1 MLCRFPATLPDDMTE
16 RPLRYSIVGTTARP
30 KSEADFRPATS
41 FRRSILAVS
50 LVAITLAFIA
60 IVAVA
65 GIYNYH
71 KGIRDLKQRL
81 DLTSS
86 IAQQSLSVI
95 LGRDDRAMATE
106 RMHALSLDPYF
117 KFAVALNPQG
127 RPTVSQAKLKKLTPD
142 QIAAHFKS
150 LPLSTETDADTI
162 LDDAII
168 IQRGLYRRDGD
179 HALVGHFLAEY
190 SLDRVKERA
199 WLEFAGSAIG
209 AVLILCLMGVILH
222 ISLGRITSPL
232 EQLADTVLKIANG
245 GVETEVPNRNRRDEI
260 GALGRAIQFFKEKL
274 IERAALQNEK
284 ELTQSHAEVRQQR
297 LEKLLD
303 EFRLA
308 VTDSLE
314 HVRVQGDAMTAAAT
328 HLAGIATQSSQQAHE
343 AASAINESSANVRT
357 VARASEELS
366 SSITEIERQVT
377 RTRRIVADAATT
389 SARTREA
396 TEALVAKAAE
406 IGEIIALIQAIAEQ
420 TNMLALNA
428 TIEAVKAGEAGRG
441 FAVVAHEVKSLAGQ
455 TTKAAQH
462 IADHALAIQAVT
474 DNVINSI
481 VSIAA
486 TMSEAQRS
494 TEIIAVAVQQQSN
507 ATTEIS
513 GSVAET
519 ASGTEVA
526 AGNVSHVAAS
536 AAQTDASA
544 NHMHR
549 AASNVAMQAT
559 RLSETVDGFLRN
571 VAAI

>member
-1 MLCRFPATLPDDMTE
+1 MTE
-16 RPLRYSIVGTTARP
+16 RPLRHSIVGMAARAES
-30 KSEADFRPATS
+30 KAEFRSDSS
-41 FRRSILAVS
+41 FRHSILTVTLA
-50 LVAITLAFIA
+50 AITLAFIA
-60 IVAVA
+60 IVAIA
-65 GIYNYH
+65 AIYNH
-71 KGIRDLKQRL
+71 QKGIRDLKQRL

-86 IAQQSLSVI
+86 IAQQSLAVI
-95 LGRDDRAMATE
+95 LGRSDRATARE
-106 RMHALSLDPYF
+106 RLHTLGLDPFF
-117 KFAVALNPQG
+117 KFAVAVDPQG
-127 RPTVSQAKLKKLTPD
+127 RPLIFEAKSNTLTAD
-142 QIAAHFKS
+142 QVVAHFKS
-150 LPLSTETDADTI
+150 LPLSSKKADADI
-162 LDDAII
+162 VLGDSIVI
-168 IQRGLYRRDGD
+168 RRGLYQNGGD
-179 HALVGHFLAEY
+179 HAPVGYLFAEY
-190 SLDRVKERA
+190 SLERVRERA

-209 AVLILCLMGVILH
+209 AILILGLMGVILH

-232 EQLADTVLKIANG
+232 EQLAETVLQIADGN
-245 GVETEVPNRNRRDEI
+245 VETEVPNRDRRDEI
-260 GALGRAIQFFKEKL
+260 GSLGRAIHFFKEKL
-274 IERAALQNEK
+274 AERATLQNEK
-284 ELTQSHAEVRQQR
+284 ELNQSHAQARQLR
-297 LEKLLD
+297 LEALLD
-303 EFRLA
+303 EFRMA

-314 HVRVQGDAMTAAAT
+314 HVRVHGDAMTAAAT
-328 HLAGIATQSSQQAHE
+328 DLAGIATQSSRQAHE
-343 AASAINESSANVRT
+343 AASAITESSANVRT

-389 SARTREA
+389 SAQTHDA
-396 TEALVAKAAE
+396 TDALVAKAAE

-474 DNVINSI
+474 DNVIHSI

-486 TMSEAQRS
+486 TMAEAQRS

-507 ATTEIS
+507 ATSEIS

-549 AASNVAMQAT
+549 AAANVALQAT

>member
-1 MLCRFPATLPDDMTE
+1 MTE
-16 RPLRYSIVGTTARP
+16 RPFRQSIVGSAVHAGSGTEFHP
-30 KSEADFRPATS
+30 ESS

-50 LVAITLAFIA
+50 LIAIALAFIV
-60 IVAVA
+60 IVAMA
-65 GIYNYH
+65 AIYNNQ

-86 IAQQSLSVI
+86 MAQQSLSVI
-95 LGRDDRAMATE
+95 LGRRDRAMASE
-106 RMHALSLDPYF
+106 RLHTLGLDPYF
-117 KFAVALNPQG
+117 EFGVAVDPQG
-127 RPTVSQAKLKKLTPD
+127 RPLIFETKANDLNAD
-142 QIAAHFKS
+142 QIVAHFKS
-150 LPLSTETDADTI
+150 LPIPPSGSNSDTI
-162 LDDAII
+162 LDNSIVI
-168 IQRGLYRRDGD
+168 RRPLYRHDGN
-179 HALVGHFLAEY
+179 HELIGNLWAEY
-190 SLDRVKERA
+190 SLARVKERA
-199 WLEFAGSAIG
+199 RLEFAGSAIG
-209 AVLILCLMGVILH
+209 AVLILCLTGIILH

-232 EQLADTVLKIANG
+232 EQLAESVLQIANG
-245 GVETEVPNRNRRDEI
+245 NVEADVPNRHRRDEI

-274 IERAALQNEK
+274 AERAALQSEK
-284 ELTQSHAEVRQQR
+284 ELSQSHAETRQKR
-297 LEKLLD
+297 LEAMLD
-303 EFRLA
+303 QFRLA
-308 VTDSLE
+308 VADSLE
-314 HVRVQGDAMTAAAT
+314 HVRVQGDAMTTAAT
-328 HLAGIATQSSQQAHE
+328 HLAGIATQSSRQAHE
-343 AASAINESSANVRT
+343 AASAITESSANVRT

-389 SARTREA
+389 STQTREA
-396 TEALVAKAAE
+396 TDALVAKAAE
-406 IGEIIALIQAIAEQ
+406 IGEIIALIQTIAEQ

-474 DNVINSI
+474 DNVIHSI
-481 VSIAA
+481 ISIAA
-486 TMSEAQRS
+486 TMAEAQRS

-549 AASNVAMQAT
+549 AAANVALQAT